1 MAKPRRPPNVL
12 AIKPLYGCCRS
23 MTGPSVLTW
32 YSEVS
37 CRCLRHLYAPWWLF
51 PTLFVR
57 CRHRRSAVDVFSIP
71 LTRRV
76 CLRRLLWTK
85 VLLSGIAP
93 SGYPDTM
100 QIGLSVLP
108 RDSDVLCSEIT
119 LSVQQLLP
127 DWRIM
132 SGLIACTIRTL
143 PGPPASCSP
152 DVTAHQ
158 KRPPGCGTACVDRH
172 KQP

>member
-12 AIKPLYGCCRS
+12 AIKSLYGCCRS

-32 YSEVS
+32 YSKVS

-76 CLRRLLWTK
+76 CLRRLLWTM
-85 VLLSGIAP
+85 VLLSGVTRPVIRTPCRKVSP
-93 SGYPDTM
+93 SCHEIPM
-100 QIGLSVLP
+100 SCALRLPSASSSSCLIGDYVRTDYVSTV
-108 RDSDVLCSEIT
+108 
-119 LSVQQLLP
+119 
-127 DWRIM
+127 
-132 SGLIACTIRTL
+132 RTL
-143 PGPPASCSP
+143 PGPPSFCSP

-158 KRPPGCGTACVDRH
+158 KRPPGCGTACVDRR